1 MILQDSA
8 LRGHAAPWRGA
19 APASSLTAAFAAA
32 LAAVLLW
39 ALWASPAA
47 AIEYMGVTRDSFP
60 VFDNPPM
67 LSAQEA
73 ERRRLVTPRMAVIG
87 VAHGGEAKAY
97 PIAIMGIHELGNDTI
112 GGIPI
117 AVSW

>member
-1 MILQDSA
+1 MILRGST

-19 APASSLTAAFAAA
+19 ARASVLSAA
-32 LAAVLLW
+32 LLLW
-39 ALWASPAA
+39 AVWASPAA

-67 LSAQEA
+67 LTAEEA
-73 ERRRLVTPRMAVIG
+73 ERRRVIFPRMPVIG

>member
-1 MILQDSA
+1 MILRGSI

-19 APASSLTAAFAAA
+19 A
-32 LAAVLLW
+32 LAVGLLLW
-39 ALWASPAA
+39 AVWAAPTA

-67 LSAQEA
+67 LSAEEA
-73 ERRRLVTPRMAVIG
+73 ERRRIVLPRMPVIG